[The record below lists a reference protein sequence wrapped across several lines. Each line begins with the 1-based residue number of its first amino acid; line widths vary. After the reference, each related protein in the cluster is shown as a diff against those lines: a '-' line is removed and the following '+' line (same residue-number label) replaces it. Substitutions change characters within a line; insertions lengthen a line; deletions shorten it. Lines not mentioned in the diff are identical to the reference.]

1 MKIARTRAAQA
12 AAFFVALLLA
22 APVLSAPTLSWT
34 VDCSRGQSIGR
45 ALDHAPPGFK
55 LTLTVRGTCNEA
67 VVIER
72 DDVTLQ
78 GDAVAGAI
86 INAPRPEIG
95 ITVRAM
101 RVLIDR
107 MTVEGGSDGV
117 MVYGAMDTYV
127 TNTTIRDVARWGLV
141 SKNGHTFVTGCTI
154 VGSGQDGVSLQRGSA
169 RLIDCQIRANRGA
182 GIAAVNASGLNITG
196 SAVTAN
202 GASGIAI
209 ANGSQ
214 ARIYGN
220 TITGNGTDPSAFGT
234 GVSVTEGSNADV
246 NGNTISNN
254 AAAGLHVA
262 DKSVALM
269 TGNTI
274 SGNGANGV
282 QAFDSSQATLWNN
295 TISGNGTNPANT
307 VNFRNGVA
315 VFSSA
320 ASAGGN
326 QITGHSAAG
335 VRVLVSNFGGGDNV
349 ITGNGDGLIAYNARL
364 VLSNG
369 NTLSHNRGFGL
380 LLNQTSSAQ
389 VSGATIQHNAWDGIM
404 VQWGSTL
411 VLFQDAVTTSGGN
424 GGWGLHCPDAK
435 SSVVGLDMLVASP
448 PNAAGSVSPTCTG
461 F

>member
-1 MKIARTRAAQA
+1 
-12 AAFFVALLLA
+12 
-22 APVLSAPTLSWT
+22 
-34 VDCSRGQSIGR
+34 
-45 ALDHAPPGFK
+45 
-55 LTLTVRGTCNEA
+55 
-67 VVIER
+67 
-72 DDVTLQ
+72 
-78 GDAVAGAI
+78 
-86 INAPRPEIG
+86 
-95 ITVRAM
+95 
-101 RVLIDR
+101 
-107 MTVEGGSDGV
+107 
-117 MVYGAMDTYV
+117 MVYGVMDTYV
-127 TNTTIRDVARWGLV
+127 TDTTIRNVARWGLV
-141 SKNGHTFVTGCTI
+141 LKNAHAFVSGCTI
-154 VGSGQDGVSLQRGSA
+154 EGAGQDGVSLQRGSA

-182 GIAAVNASGLNITG
+182 GIAAGSASGLNITG
-196 SAVTAN
+196 SVVTAS

-214 ARIYGN
+214 ARIHGN
-220 TITGNGTDPSAFGT
+220 TITANGTDPSVFGP

-262 DKSVALM
+262 GKSVALM
-269 TGNTI
+269 TENSI

-295 TISGNGTNPANT
+295 TIAGNGTNPANT

-315 VFSSA
+315 VYFSGLALRDSRI
-320 ASAGGN
+320 SD
-326 QITGHSAAG
+326 HPAAG
-335 VRVLVSNFGGGDNV
+335 VAVTVSTFDGGNNV
-349 ITGNGDGLIAYNARL
+349 ITGNADGMIGMNAKL
-364 VLSNG
+364 VLHTG
-369 NTLSHNRGFGL
+369 NTMTFNRGFGL

-389 VSGATIQHNAWDGIM
+389 VSGATIQHNVWDGIR

-435 SSVVGLDMLVASP
+435 SSVVGLDMLVVSP